1 MFRSLVLAAILASA
15 AGAANAGRI
24 VVNHDEWTLSNT
36 GYSNAGAANADRFA
50 KNVANFLTGGA
61 TGNIL
66 VATGNF
72 GLTQSS
78 FLTSLSGY
86 SVTVNGALP
95 LNAANLAGFDAVFLG
110 GDYPSVAET
119 ADLISYVN
127 GGGGIYIMGGTGV
140 LGAGGE
146 AAAWNAILNGFGL
159 SLAPTYNGVGG
170 TFASAYAHPIF
181 TGVSQL
187 YYNNGNSVSD
197 LAPADPNQAVYGP
210 GYFGI
215 YDFEIEQEVP
225 APAALA
231 LFGLGIAGIALRRR
245 G

>member
-1 MFRSLVLAAILASA
+1 MFRTLTIAAAIVSVASA
-15 AGAANAGRI
+15 AQAGRI

-50 KNVANFLTGGA
+50 KNVASFLVGGA

-66 VATGNF
+66 IGSPNF

-86 SVTVNGALP
+86 TVTVNGALP
-95 LNAANLAGFDAVFLG
+95 LTAANLAGFDAVFLA
-110 GDYPSVAET
+110 GDYPSAAET
-119 ADLISYVN
+119 TDLISYVN
-127 GGGGIYIMGGTGV
+127 SGGGLYIAAGTGV
-140 LGAGGE
+140 LGAAGE
-146 AAAWNAILNGFGL
+146 AAAWNAVLSGFGL
-159 SLAPTYNGVGG
+159 SLGSPYNGVGG
-170 TFASAYAHPIF
+170 TIAAGYAHPIF
-181 TGVSQL
+181 TGVAQL

-197 LAPADPNQAVYGP
+197 LAAADPAQAVYGP

-215 YDFEIEQEVP
+215 YDKRDVP

-231 LFGLGIAGIALRRR
+231 LFGLGLGVLALRRR
-245 G
+245 A